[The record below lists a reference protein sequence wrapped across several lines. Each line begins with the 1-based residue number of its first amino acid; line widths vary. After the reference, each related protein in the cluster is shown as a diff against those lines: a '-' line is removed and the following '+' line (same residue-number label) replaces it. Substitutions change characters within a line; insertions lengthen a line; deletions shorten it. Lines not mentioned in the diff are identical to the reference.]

1 MTRRHV
7 GALAVTLALVTMS
20 SSCGNDP
27 DATSVTAA
35 TTTSSGPD
43 FSKCTPPTLH
53 GGTWV
58 DTEGKVHDPRTAPT
72 PPPLPTTESTATRS
86 GDTTLPYSEPTLPA
100 QVRDAA
106 LKAARSDKIVG
117 ALLSNAN
124 ASLVDTTA
132 WLGQHEQPIG
142 VVLWY
147 RFEEAVDLPQAHG
160 QIIQAADVESGNPGK
175 YDENGLPT
183 KAQIGAREV
192 WPQTEMAMV
201 FIASKND
208 EVYALQPMTDNVRHP
223 C

>member
-1 MTRRHV
+1 MHPTNVAWGHLGGHGGQGSRSPHRPHPPTAAYYRKHGDALRRHH
-7 GALAVTLALVTMS
+7 LALQRANS
-20 SSCGNDP
+20 PCAGSRCCS
-27 DATSVTAA
+27 
-35 TTTSSGPD
+35 
-43 FSKCTPPTLH
+43 
-53 GGTWV
+53 
-58 DTEGKVHDPRTAPT
+58 
-72 PPPLPTTESTATRS
+72 
-86 GDTTLPYSEPTLPA
+86 
-100 QVRDAA
+100 
-106 LKAARSDKIVG
+106 KAARSDKIVG

-192 WPQTEMAMV
+192 WPQTEMAMG

-208 EVYALQPMTDNVRHP
+208 KVYALQPMTDNVRHP